1 MLTSVNR
8 SLTNKVIT
16 CEASNTDLS
25 LARHASVQLDLVLAP
40 LDIAISQVG
49 GGGPA
54 LLGQEVVFTCTVT
67 GARPEPA
74 IQWQGEVT
82 RTEAEIE
89 YKVSKVSA

>member
-54 LLGQEVVFTCTVT
+54 LT
-67 GARPEPA
+67 
-74 IQWQGEVT
+74 
-82 RTEAEIE
+82 
-89 YKVSKVSA
+89 